1 MTLAEEDRIEAQWLG
16 IKDMTAHT
24 FEKKLIPEDVLAILQ
39 AMSPEQRQQVFDF
52 VAFLAQRQDHREE
65 QPSESFN
72 LPKRT
77 RDLDRGAVL
86 WISDDFDDSLPF
98 EQLLV
103 NAESKYG

>member
-1 MTLAEEDRIEAQWLG
+1 VVGNKKYECS
-16 IKDMTAHT
+16 T
-24 FEKKLIPEDVLAILQ
+24 FETKLIPEDVLSILQ
-39 AMSPEQRQQVFDF
+39 AMSLEQRQQVFDF
-52 VAFLAQRQDHREE
+52 VAFLAQQSNHREG
-65 QPSESFN
+65 QSSETFH
-72 LPKRT
+72 LPKRS